1 MNKDI
6 DCNQKFPNDNI
17 YETQCATIYALNILG
32 QKWKF
37 PIIWYLSKNDTT
49 RYNELK
55 RKIKGI
61 TTTMLTK
68 SLRELEE
75 YSIII
80 RTQYNTIPP
89 KVEYSLTERGKALIP
104 VLSGLNAWGEE
115 QIKIDKS
122 K

>member
-1 MNKDI
+1 MNKNI
-6 DCNQKFPNDNI
+6 DCNQKSPNNI
-17 YETQCATIYALNILG
+17 YEVQCPTLYALNILG
-32 QKWKF
+32 QKWKL
-37 PIIWYLSKNDTT
+37 PIIWYLAENDIT

-55 RKIKGI
+55 RRIKGI

-75 YSIII
+75 YNIIV

-115 QIKIDKS
+115 QIEIDKS

>member
-1 MNKDI
+1 MNKDM
-6 DCNQKFPNDNI
+6 DCNQKFPSDNV
-17 YETQCATIYALNILG
+17 YEIQYPIIAVLDILG
-32 QKWKF
+32 QKWKL
-37 PIIWYLSKNDTT
+37 PIIWYLAENDTT

-75 YSIII
+75 YNIII

-89 KVEYSLTERGKALIP
+89 KVEYSLAERGKALIP
-104 VLSGLNAWGEE
+104 VLRGLNAWGEKYL
-115 QIKIDKS
+115 KID
-122 K
+122 